1 MRPAS
6 HDPKLDQTE
15 TAYTSS
21 NYFMAM
27 AAEHMNAKVSPFLA
41 MLTEL
46 HQEVPAMSRV
56 ITSSG
61 GIGQGHATYLD
72 RDGNTIDTKHLSK
85 KVKQLLADY
94 KLVQYD
100 QTSGKNYLKDLKFTQ
115 VP

>member
-1 MRPAS
+1 
-6 HDPKLDQTE
+6 
-15 TAYTSS
+15 
-21 NYFMAM
+21 MAM

-56 ITSSG
+56 IDTNG